1 MKINR
6 VKSGKEEIT
15 QIYLSEEENKNED
28 IQMQVRKIKEKN
40 NNVVLFIGGEEEM
53 KKILEYIV
61 NYSRLKKVV

>member
-6 VKSGKEEIT
+6 VKSGKDEIT

>member
-6 VKSGKEEIT
+6 VKSGKDEIT

-28 IQMQVRKIKEKN
+28 IQMQVRQIKEKN
-40 NNVVLFIGGEEEM
+40 NNVVLFISGAEEM

-61 NYSRLKKVV
+61 NYSRLKKAV

>member
-28 IQMQVRKIKEKN
+28 IQMQVREIKEKN
-40 NNVVLFIGGEEEM
+40 NNVVLFIGGEKEM